1 MQIITYALAFIAAV
15 GIIVTVHEFGHF
27 WVAKKLGVKV
37 LRFSVGFGKPLFK
50 RVAGSD
56 KTEYVLASIPLG
68 GYVKMLDER
77 EGDVTEDEVHRAF
90 NRQVVWKRFAIV
102 SAGPIFNF
110 IFAIFAYWVTFVAG
124 VDGMRPVVGEVAEK
138 SIAEEANIKTNDT
151 FTHIGKVEVRTWQQ
165 ASIQLIDQALKYGF
179 VEARMQSEDAL
190 DKTVKLNLSDTKYLL
205 SEGNLLEKI
214 GLSTKRYNYAA
225 KFDEV
230 VEGGAAKKAGMQ
242 AGDLVLSVDNISV
255 QNWNDFAKYIH
266 SHAGVSV
273 QLGVDRSGEKL
284 NIEVTP
290 EAKEIEGTTVGLI
303 GVKPYLDQAD
313 YDKYREKHSV
323 LVKYNL
329 FDSFTKGLAKTWEV
343 SILTLK
349 LLWKLVVGEASLKNI
364 SGPVTIAEYAGVSA
378 AIGFSA
384 FVGALAIIS
393 ISIGILN
400 LLPIPVLDGGHL
412 FYYLIEMIKGSP
424 VSEQFEAMGQRIGVV
439 MLAGL
444 MGLAFYNDI
453 YRLIQ

>member
-1 MQIITYALAFIAAV
+1 MQFITYVLAFIVAV
-15 GIIVTVHEFGHF
+15 GIIVTVHEFGHY

-37 LRFSVGFGKPLFK
+37 LRFSVGFGKPLYTK
-50 RVAGSD
+50 LAGTD

-77 EGDVTEDEVHRAF
+77 EGDVEEHDLPRAF
-90 NRQVVWKRFAIV
+90 NRQSVWKRFAIV

-110 IFAIFAYWVTFVAG
+110 LFAALAYWLTFVAG
-124 VDGMRPVVGEVAEK
+124 VEGVKPTVGEVQAE
-138 SIAEEANIKTNDT
+138 SIAAAAEIHAQDT
-151 FTHIGKVEVRTWQQ
+151 FTHIENDPVKTWQQ
-165 ASIQLIDQALKYGF
+165 TSIQMLDSALKTGS
-179 VEARMQSEDAL
+179 VDATLVREDSSQKIVTL
-190 DKTVKLNLSDTKYLL
+190 DLTDTKHLL

-214 GLSTKRYNYAA
+214 GISPWRYQYQA
-225 KFDEV
+225 KFGEIKSGV
-230 VEGGAAKKAGMQ
+230 AKSAGVQEGDQ
-242 AGDLVLSVDNISV
+242 VISVDGKQV
-255 QNWNDFAKYIH
+255 TTW
-266 SHAGVSV
+266 
-273 QLGVDRSGEKL
+273 
-284 NIEVTP
+284 IE
-290 EAKEIEGTTVGLI
+290 
-303 GVKPYLDQAD
+303 
-313 YDKYREKHSV
+313 
-323 LVKYNL
+323 LVKYIQERANIPIL
-329 FDSFTKGLAKTWEV
+329 FKLQRDDELLSIQITPASDEQDGKVIGRIGAYPYVDQKQLDAQRVVVRYGLIESLGKSLIKTWEV

-378 AIGFSA
+378 TIGFSA

-412 FYYLIEMIKGSP
+412 FYYLVEMVKGSP
-424 VSEQFEAMGQRIGVV
+424 VSEKFEAAGQRVGIL

-453 YRLIQ
+453 HRLLQ